1 MTKNQK
7 YIILIIFLLAII
19 LFFNREET
27 QHDFP
32 AAIGDPLELIIVKN
46 TQGFS
51 TQFYSNLKELLT
63 VKINPSPQ
71 PEAVLKFM
79 EVEEAN
85 FKGVL
90 KRHQNLLVVSKSRH
104 FSISIKNDVFAI
116 GQQVIFLECPSSILL
131 KKKKQ
136 EIIGLVSEI
145 KKTEINRM
153 IKDIQ
158 ANPNKEMQHTISQ
171 KHGISLLLPKDF
183 FLAYGNHS
191 VTWSRRETTK
201 ISQGIL
207 IANLDSAIDPPDS
220 NAIIS
225 IIDSLTKEHVF
236 GPTENSYMI
245 TEKEATVIMDS
256 IVINNLPVLRIKSLW
271 RMENDFMG
279 GIYNAYY
286 FNIDPKQSPKIIY
299 TYLYAPGEKKNIF
312 LLQLEAII
320 NTLSKK

>member
-27 QHDFP
+27 QHDLP
-32 AAIGDPLELIIVKN
+32 VAIGEPLELIIIKN

-51 TQFYSNLKELLT
+51 TQFYDNLKEFLT

-79 EVEEAN
+79 EVEEVN

-90 KRHQNLLVVSKSRH
+90 KRHQNLLVVSKSKN

-158 ANPNKEMQHTISQ
+158 ANPNKETQHTISQ

-183 FLAYGNHS
+183 FLAYSNHS

-207 IANLDSAIDPPDS
+207 IANLDLAIDPPDS

-225 IIDSLTKEHVF
+225 IIDSLTKEHIF
-236 GPTENSYMI
+236 GPTENSHMI
-245 TEKEATVIMDS
+245 TEKEAPVIMDS

-279 GIYNAYY
+279 GVYNAYY